1 MLLLW
6 SCIHTINVHV
16 HEKCKFIELLLL
28 ELLLIELLKG
38 VSGKETRE
46 KEREGA
52 KRFSCCLIVIYAAKK
67 VVIAFPQMKI
77 TRKSFL
83 IRCKVNENV

>member
-6 SCIHTINVHV
+6 SCIHTINVHL

-38 VSGKETRE
+38 VCGEEKRERERE
-46 KEREGA
+46 KA
-52 KRFSCCLIVIYAAKK
+52 QSDFAA
-67 VVIAFPQMKI
+67 V
-77 TRKSFL
+77 
-83 IRCKVNENV
+83 